1 MRTATRKSQMCIFKR
16 EKQYL
21 HALHVHFSF
30 LPVLFVIAVI
40 TNVKWLVVWTTGIF
54 NNFLVFLFF
63 FPFFFLSQ
71 NRSYQYSPRTVSS
84 RTESGAPWNDRDMIA
99 ETRTWSCIFELNF
112 WLPSTLST
120 LELIN
125 LNSWTNLLENRSFT
139 RWRNFTIRTRMLC
152 QNAYSFKFMF
162 SLGNKETI
170 EKTGLIQ

>member
-1 MRTATRKSQMCIFKR
+1 MKNSIYTLCTCVFHFRIARAFFIFARAFCNCCNHQR
-16 EKQYL
+16 EMTCCLSDGNIQQL
-21 HALHVHFSF
+21 FSF
-30 LPVLFVIAVI
+30 S
-40 TNVKWLVVWTTGIF
+40 
-54 NNFLVFLFF
+54 LFF

-71 NRSYQYSPRTVSS
+71 NRSYQYSLRTVSS
-84 RTESGAPWNDRDMIA
+84 HTESGAPWNDRDMTA

-125 LNSWTNLLENRSFT
+125 LNSWTCLLENRSFT

-152 QNAYSFKFMF
+152 QNAFLFKFMF